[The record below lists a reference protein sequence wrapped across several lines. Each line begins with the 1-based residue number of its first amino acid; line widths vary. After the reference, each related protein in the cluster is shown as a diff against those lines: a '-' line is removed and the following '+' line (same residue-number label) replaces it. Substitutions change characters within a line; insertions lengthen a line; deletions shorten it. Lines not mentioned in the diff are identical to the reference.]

1 MASLQCGGWTSDA
14 LKCALAPFG
23 LTLLLF
29 FASVTPSIAQI
40 ERTDRSHRKVI
51 RTSEPNYP
59 NIVKHDHIGGSVRLN
74 GTVLASGIVT
84 ELEIVGGNA
93 NFVESA
99 TKAVLKW
106 QYAPDHSRNQEQ

>member
-1 MASLQCGGWTSDA
+1 MAGLQCGGSTSDA

-29 FASVTPSIAQI
+29 LASVTPSIAQI

-59 NIVKHDHIGGSVRLN
+59 NIVKHAHIGGSVRLN
-74 GTVLASGIVT
+74 LPVPASGDGPKG
-84 ELEIVGGNA
+84 EIVGGNPI
-93 NFVESA
+93 FVESA
-99 TKAVLKW
+99 TKAVLNW
-106 QYAPDHSRNQEQ
+106 